1 MPSTE
6 GGAETGLPDFTGQLP
21 GVCMGSQSCLTLCEP
36 MDCDPPV
43 SSVLGI
49 FQPGILEWVAISAA
63 SIGREE
69 HPLLL
74 SPTGQ
79 LLEVEQGEAGGL
91 CGGPHPSSQYLQVT
105 PSWNFLTATCA
116 YPGASTANSC
126 PVCTSD
132 FSSFQCPPGSC
143 AEKPPLLPSLHYGG
157 FCPLSSELA
166 PSAVTAWTPNHWTA
180 REFPSWSS

>member
-6 GGAETGLPDFTGQLP
+6 GGAETGPPDFTGQLP

-116 YPGASTANSC
+116 YPW
-126 PVCTSD
+126 
-132 FSSFQCPPGSC
+132 
-143 AEKPPLLPSLHYGG
+143 PLLQIPIPSV
-157 FCPLSSELA
+157 PQILA
-166 PSAVTAWTPNHWTA
+166 PFSVHQGLVQKSHHCSLPSIMEASAH
-180 REFPSWSS
+180 